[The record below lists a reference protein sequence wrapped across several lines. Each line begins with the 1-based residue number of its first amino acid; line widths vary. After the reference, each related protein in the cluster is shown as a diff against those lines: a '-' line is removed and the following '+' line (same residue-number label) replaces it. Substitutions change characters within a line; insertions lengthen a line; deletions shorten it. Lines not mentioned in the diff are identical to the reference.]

1 MNYRMTAR
9 LIAIVLRF
17 VALFMLPALVIS
29 LILGETGA
37 VYQSIQTD
45 FQTLEQLV
53 TSLTGTGL
61 GLLISNAQLLFGNT
75 IETTEFLLFLQ
86 QCSIGGELAAAGLAM
101 RTGRERTF
109 YTRTFRIVPQ
119 ALTDTTAQFVFGST
133 CGRHNSIPF

>member
-1 MNYRMTAR
+1 MTLCGFEIAPGTGWFQTRAGNYIRG
-9 LIAIVLRF
+9 AI
-17 VALFMLPALVIS
+17 IGH
-29 LILGETGA
+29 GEA
-37 VYQSIQTD
+37 KVYQSIQTD